1 MAESLRTLRGHF
13 QIRHGES
20 NQILRRREELRWSV
34 VLLAFEVPMKP
45 FGILHSLYISFQS
58 KNTNL
63 QSFTVLLIVL
73 ARF

>member
-1 MAESLRTLRGHF
+1 MEC
-13 QIRHGES
+13 
-20 NQILRRREELRWSV
+20 
-34 VLLAFEVPMKP
+34 LAFEVPMKP